1 MHGRLPERARCA
13 APLASLA
20 HTAQNGA
27 GLGQGV
33 VRPVTAD
40 TSNAIAK
47 PDGSP
52 TSVLRTLVLCDLV
65 DSTALVERLGDQ
77 RAADLFRK
85 HDRLAR
91 ALIRAHGGK
100 EIDKT
105 DGFLLIF
112 ERPIQAVAFAL
123 AYQRELAALGGQ
135 EQVDLAARIGVH
147 VGDVVVWDNEVG
159 DIERGAKPV
168 EVEGLVKP
176 VAARLMG
183 LALPRQILLS
193 GTAYDIAHRA
203 QGELGEALARVRWRT
218 HGRYRF
224 KGVPDLVPVFE
235 VGEEGFAPLRAPTWS
250 GKAHREMP
258 VWRRPV
264 AIGIELLALLLL
276 VALPVWYLTRPAPA
290 IAFAQRD
297 WVVLGDLKNLTGQ
310 QVFDESL
317 QAAFRIGL
325 EQSRYVNV
333 VPELQINAALQR
345 MERDPAATTVD
356 RATGSEIALR
366 EGARALVLPTIA
378 EVGGRVRVTAEIIDP
393 HTQAS
398 VYSDSVDGAGSESV
412 LPGIDE
418 LLGKMRGR
426 LGESMASIGE
436 TSTPLA
442 EATTRDLDA
451 LKAYSIG
458 LQAVAAGKGGEA
470 ITLFNQ
476 AIHLDP
482 AFAQAWLGLANIYYA
497 TGQKA
502 KARDAVDHATRDPK
516 RLSVRERLLAEGY
529 AALFTTP
536 AQMRE
541 KWSLFARLYPD
552 DLAGAQN
559 LALVL
564 WQYDNDLAQATRQFE
579 TVTKSQHPR
588 RGYAWLFL
596 GDIEVAQEAYA
607 KARKSY
613 LTARQVGTPQVYLDP
628 VNLAIATREFDTVA
642 AALANEP
649 TNGFPYFE
657 AEKQLRTTALHV
669 VRGQLGSAARAA
681 DAAAD
686 IAARANLDSTRQRA
700 RLARLAVAFAA
711 AEPDARTRLADYVE
725 VERARLELA
734 ATSHDLGSHTH
745 LALAAMLALRNGAT
759 EVAERALGALAGTS
773 ANSGYYSLEQP
784 WRIADCESR
793 IARDAGAAVSCLE
806 GLLDER
812 AYYQARVALVRA
824 YRAAGKTAEALAAAR
839 WLADHRGQASAE
851 YLAEFAG
858 QVPNLLASDASLL
871 DIAELERGAGR
882 KDAAIAALD
891 RLLAAWKP
899 AEGDPPL
906 LQRARRLR
914 TELLQ

>member
-1 MHGRLPERARCA
+1 VRCTA
-13 APLASLA
+13 ALASPA

-91 ALIRAHGGK
+91 ALIRSHGGK

-123 AYQRELAALGGQ
+123 AYQRELAALGRQ

-147 VGDVVVWDNEVG
+147 VGDVVVWDNEIG

-235 VGEEGFAPLRAPTWS
+235 VGEDGFAPLRAPTWS

-264 AIGIELLALLLL
+264 AIGIELFALLLL
-276 VALPVWYLTRPAPA
+276 VALPAWYLTRPAPA

-310 QVFDESL
+310 PVFDESL

-333 VPELQINAALQR
+333 VPELQVNAALQR

-378 EVGGRVRVTAEIIDP
+378 EVGGRVRLTAEIIDP

-458 LQAVAAGKGGEA
+458 LQAIAAGKGGEA
-470 ITLFNQ
+470 ATLFNQ
-476 AIHLDP
+476 AISLDP

-502 KARDAVDHATRDPK
+502 KAREAVDHATRDPK

-564 WQYDNDLAQATRQFE
+564 WQYDNDIAQATRQFRI
-579 TVTKSQHPR
+579 VTNSQHPR

-596 GDIEVAQEAYA
+596 GDIQVAQEAYA
-607 KARKSY
+607 EARKSY

-628 VNLAIATREFDTVA
+628 VNLAIATREFDSVA

-657 AEKQLRTTALHV
+657 AEKQLRTSALHV
-669 VRGQLGSAARAA
+669 VRGELA
-681 DAAAD
+681 
-686 IAARANLDSTRQRA
+686 IAARANLESSRQRA
-700 RLARLAVAFAA
+700 RLARLAIAIAA
-711 AEPDARTRLADYVE
+711 AEPDARTRLADFVDA
-725 VERARLELA
+725 ERARLEVA
-734 ATSHDLGSHTH
+734 GTSHDLGSHTH
-745 LALAAMLALRNGAT
+745 LALAAMLALRNGAAD
-759 EVAERALGALAGTS
+759 VAERALGALAGAS
-773 ANSGYYSLEQP
+773 ANSGYHSLEQP

-793 IARDAGAAVSCLE
+793 IVRDAAAAVSCLE
-806 GLLDER
+806 ALLDER
-812 AYYQARVALVRA
+812 AYYQTRVALVRA
-824 YRAAGKTAEALAAAR
+824 YRAAGKTAEALAGAR
-839 WLADHRGQASAE
+839 WLADHRGRASAE

-858 QVPNLLASDASLL
+858 QVPNLLASDAALL

-882 KDAAIAALD
+882 KDAAVAALD

-914 TELLQ
+914 GELLQ

>member
-1 MHGRLPERARCA
+1 MRCTA
-13 APLASLA
+13 ALASPA

-91 ALIRAHGGK
+91 ALIRSHGGK

-123 AYQRELAALGGQ
+123 AYQRELAALGRQ

-147 VGDVVVWDNEVG
+147 VGDVVVWDNEIG

-235 VGEEGFAPLRAPTWS
+235 VGEDGFAPLRAPTWS

-264 AIGIELLALLLL
+264 AIGIELFALLLL
-276 VALPVWYLTRPAPA
+276 VALPAWYLTRPAPA

-310 QVFDESL
+310 PVFDESL

-333 VPELQINAALQR
+333 VPELQVNAALQR

-378 EVGGRVRVTAEIIDP
+378 EVGGRVRLTAEIIDP

-398 VYSDSVDGAGSESV
+398 VYSE
-412 LPGIDE
+412 I
-418 LLGKMRGR
+418 GR
-426 LGESMASIGE
+426 A
-436 TSTPLA
+436 
-442 EATTRDLDA
+442 
-451 LKAYSIG
+451 
-458 LQAVAAGKGGEA
+458 
-470 ITLFNQ
+470 
-476 AIHLDP
+476 
-482 AFAQAWLGLANIYYA
+482 
-497 TGQKA
+497 
-502 KARDAVDHATRDPK
+502 
-516 RLSVRERLLAEGY
+516 
-529 AALFTTP
+529 
-536 AQMRE
+536 
-541 KWSLFARLYPD
+541 
-552 DLAGAQN
+552 
-559 LALVL
+559 
-564 WQYDNDLAQATRQFE
+564 
-579 TVTKSQHPR
+579 
-588 RGYAWLFL
+588 
-596 GDIEVAQEAYA
+596 
-607 KARKSY
+607 
-613 LTARQVGTPQVYLDP
+613 
-628 VNLAIATREFDTVA
+628 
-642 AALANEP
+642 
-649 TNGFPYFE
+649 
-657 AEKQLRTTALHV
+657 HV
-669 VRGQLGSAARAA
+669 
-681 DAAAD
+681 
-686 IAARANLDSTRQRA
+686 
-700 RLARLAVAFAA
+700 
-711 AEPDARTRLADYVE
+711 
-725 VERARLELA
+725 
-734 ATSHDLGSHTH
+734 
-745 LALAAMLALRNGAT
+745 
-759 EVAERALGALAGTS
+759 
-773 ANSGYYSLEQP
+773 
-784 WRIADCESR
+784 
-793 IARDAGAAVSCLE
+793 
-806 GLLDER
+806 
-812 AYYQARVALVRA
+812 
-824 YRAAGKTAEALAAAR
+824 
-839 WLADHRGQASAE
+839 
-851 YLAEFAG
+851 
-858 QVPNLLASDASLL
+858 
-871 DIAELERGAGR
+871 
-882 KDAAIAALD
+882 
-891 RLLAAWKP
+891 
-899 AEGDPPL
+899 
-906 LQRARRLR
+906 
-914 TELLQ
+914 